1 MHSAPKTVIKGLMI
15 DLSGT
20 VHVGS
25 TLLPGVQAAIH
36 KLKERKIPLK
46 YVTNTSKES
55 KASLHRKLVGAGL
68 EVAESD
74 LFTSLSAARSYVAGR
89 SDLRPLLLMEDEAQQ
104 DFAGLET
111 ENPNCVVVG
120 LAPSHF
126 HYERINA
133 AFRLLQDGGHL
144 VAINKSRY
152 YKREDG
158 LAVGTGAFVAALE
171 FSADVQAHVV
181 GKPEKEF
188 FLLAQA
194 ELGPGVGPAETLM
207 VGDDVRDD
215 VLGAQAAG
223 LQGALVRTGKYRAGD
238 ESRFGQ
244 PDYVFDSLEAVA
256 DFVISQLES

>member
-1 MHSAPKTVIKGLMI
+1 MATKPAIKGLMI

-25 TLLPGVQAAIH
+25 TLLPGVQAAIS
-36 KLKERKIPLK
+36 KLKERGVPLK

-55 KASLHRKLVGAGL
+55 KTSLHNKLVGAGL
-68 EVAESD
+68 AVSADD
-74 LFTSLSAARSYVAGR
+74 LFTSLSAARSYVASR
-89 SDLRPLLLMEDEAQQ
+89 PDLRPLLLMEDEASQ
-104 DFAGLET
+104 DFAGVNT
-111 ENPNCVVVG
+111 ADPNCVVVG

-126 HYERINA
+126 HYERINQ
-133 AFRLLQDGGHL
+133 AFRLVHEGGQL

-152 YKREDG
+152 FKREDG
-158 LAVGTGAFVAALE
+158 LALGTGAFVAALE
-171 FSADVQAHVV
+171 YSADVRAHVV

-194 ELGPGVGPAETLM
+194 ELGSDISPAETLM

-223 LQGALVRTGKYRAGD
+223 LQGALVRTGKYRQGD
-238 ESRFGQ
+238 EDRYGR
-244 PDYVFDSLEAVA
+244 PDYVFDNLEAVA
-256 DFVISQLES
+256 DFVLNQLG